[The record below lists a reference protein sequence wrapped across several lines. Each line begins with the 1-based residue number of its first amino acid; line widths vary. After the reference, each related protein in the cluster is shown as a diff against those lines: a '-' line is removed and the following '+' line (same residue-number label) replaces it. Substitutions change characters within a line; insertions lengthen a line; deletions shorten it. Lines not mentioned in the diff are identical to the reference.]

1 MQNAHLESVHF
12 WFKKGENKKMDRG
25 TGCVGCFS
33 LLNNP
38 VYLCGCVRKCAS
50 DCVGAGALVEVTPSE
65 SVDRWRL

>member
-1 MQNAHLESVHF
+1 
-12 WFKKGENKKMDRG
+12 MDRG